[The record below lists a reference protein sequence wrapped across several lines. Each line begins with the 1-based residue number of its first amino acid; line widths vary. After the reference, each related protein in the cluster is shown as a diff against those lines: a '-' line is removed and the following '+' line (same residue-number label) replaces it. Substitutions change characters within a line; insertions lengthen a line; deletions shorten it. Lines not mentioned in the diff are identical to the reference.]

1 MNSTIKVCVP
11 FWGTFFLLLIILNL
25 QAQGIYID
33 FGKKDI
39 TRYVQNVGNTAGS
52 DGEIALSY
60 IKPEYCAKNIGTAM
74 YFAIDDAYLFQRP
87 EGTFNIINIEYF
99 DGPEREIKLIYD
111 SRNNPEKEQNPA
123 IQTTGSNSW
132 KSVSFFLED
141 AYFGNRQKYNA
152 DFRLEC
158 ADSMFINLVRVVP
171 IHYYVDF
178 NETNYEFYITQK
190 ELQGGD
196 SKTEIVTYDR
206 EECITGTM
214 ADQYLYCDV
223 DDDEFSAHNS
233 PEFFIS
239 VEYCDS
245 DPQLMTRLQ
254 YDAVDNPYKDTPFI
268 QGKGWGSFKTYTWE
282 ISDGLMSGRQNG
294 LSDFRLHLQQ
304 PGMAINRIAL
314 GYLDY
319 GPTRVENAPARLAN
333 FRLDQNYPNPF
344 NPITSILYQV
354 SHQSPISLKIYNLNG
369 ELIRTLAD
377 ADHAAGIYHLTWD
390 GLDDA
395 GAMTAS
401 GQYIVRYIADGFVKS
416 NKMIKLN

>member
-1 MNSTIKVCVP
+1 VP
-11 FWGTFFLLLIILNL
+11 FGGTFFLLFTIINL

-33 FGKKDI
+33 FGQKDI

-60 IKPEYCAKNIGTAM
+60 IKPEYCAKNIETAI
-74 YFAIDDAYLFQRP
+74 YFAIDDAHLFQRP
-87 EGTFNIINIEYF
+87 EGTFSIINVEYF
-99 DGPEREIKLIYD
+99 DAPEREIKLIYD
-111 SRNNPEKEQNPA
+111 SRSHSDKEHGMA
-123 IQTTGSNSW
+123 IKTTGSNGW
-132 KSVSFFLED
+132 KSVCYFLED

-158 ADSMFINLVRVVP
+158 ADTMYINVVRVVP
-171 IHYYVDF
+171 IDYYIDYGDP
-178 NETNYEFYITQK
+178 NYEHYITQK

-196 SKTEIVTYDR
+196 SKTEIITQNG
-206 EECITGTM
+206 EECITSTL

-223 DDDEFSAHNS
+223 DDAELLEDNP

-239 VEYCDS
+239 VEYYDS
-245 DPQLMTRLQ
+245 SPQLTMRLQ
-254 YDAVDNPYKDTPFI
+254 YDSIENPYQDTPWI

-282 ISDGLMSGRQNG
+282 ISDGLLSGRQNG
-294 LSDFRLHLQQ
+294 TSDFRLHLQQ
-304 PGMAINRIAL
+304 PGLLINRIAL

-344 NPITSILYQV
+344 NPVTSILYQV
-354 SHQSPISLKIYNLNG
+354 PHQSHISLKIYNLKG
-369 ELIRTLAD
+369 ELIRTLAE

-395 GAMTAS
+395 GAMSAS
-401 GQYIVRYIADGFVKS
+401 GQYIYRYVADGFVKS